1 MDQQIISPNPPP
13 LELHA
18 AVIINSQMLLDDI
31 QTTIRKDLTY
41 LRFLKTGKG
50 LKLNHWSRKEDGL
63 ILHNDCVFV
72 LDNKDLRLHVLKS
85 KHDHKLAGHLGQSK
99 TFQLVQ
105 RHYSWPNLKSFVIDY
120 IRSCNACSRN
130 KSRRHKPYSLLKQL
144 PIPPQP
150 WKSISMDFIEQLPES
165 EGYTDILV
173 VIDRLMKQ
181 AVFMPTR
188 RTINAKEL
196 SKVFIRE
203 MFSKH
208 STPTHVTS
216 DRGSEFISKFFRAL
230 ANTLDIKLYFTSG
243 YYPEADGQTKCTNQM
258 LEQYLRIFCT
268 YQQSDWVKLLPLAE
282 FCFNNSFLATTNIS
296 PFFANKGYHLW
307 LEFQLDRELYPDIAE
322 PYLANLEKIY
332 SRLKKSIVN
341 MQARYQRWEN
351 KQRFPALQIKIR
363 DQVFVLVKFIR
374 TTRPSRK
381 LSEKYLGLFKVT
393 RQPDTHSYLIRLP
406 EHLRS
411 IYLVFHISQLEPT
424 PSSQIPNCYNLP
436 PPPIEIAG
444 HLKFEVAQILD
455 SKLDKQQKD
464 PLLYYICWAGYEG
477 TPKEYSWLTASNL
490 ENATKLLADFHHHY
504 LDKPSLSLTSHLGTD
519 RLTRDSLKTS
529 M

>member
-1 MDQQIISPNPPP
+1 
-13 LELHA
+13 
-18 AVIINSQMLLDDI
+18 ML
-31 QTTIRKDLTY
+31 
-41 LRFLKTGKG
+41 
-50 LKLNHWSRKEDGL
+50 
-63 ILHNDCVFV
+63 
-72 LDNKDLRLHVLKS
+72 
-85 KHDHKLAGHLGQSK
+85 
-99 TFQLVQ
+99 
-105 RHYSWPNLKSFVIDY
+105 
-120 IRSCNACSRN
+120 
-130 KSRRHKPYSLLKQL
+130 
-144 PIPPQP
+144 
-150 WKSISMDFIEQLPES
+150 
-165 EGYTDILV
+165 
-173 VIDRLMKQ
+173 
-181 AVFMPTR
+181 TR
-188 RTINAKEL
+188 RTINTKEL

-203 MFSKH
+203 VFSKH

-230 ANTLDIKLYFTSG
+230 ANTLNIKLYFTSR
-243 YYPEADGQTKCTNQM
+243 YYPKADGQTKCTNQM

-282 FCFNNSFLATTNIS
+282 FCFNNSFSATTNIS
-296 PFFANKGYHLW
+296 PFFANKGYHPW
-307 LEFQLDRELYPDIAE
+307 LEFQLDQELYPDIAE

-341 MQARYQRWEN
+341 VQARYQKWGN
-351 KQRFPALQIKIR
+351 KRRLPALQIKIR

-393 RQPDTHSYLIRLP
+393 GQPGTHSYLIRLP

-411 IYLVFHISQLEPT
+411 IHPVFYISQLEPT
-424 PSSQIPNCYNLP
+424 LSSQIPNCYNPPLP
-436 PPPIEIAG
+436 PIKIAG
-444 HLKFEVAQILD
+444 HLKFKVAQILN